1 MEWYQLLADFFAG
14 VFLANAVPHFI
25 HGISGNRFP
34 TVFSKPRGVGLSSPT
49 VNVLWAL
56 CCLVVGYLLLGKG
69 DPGNDHIG
77 SMAAL
82 FAGVA
87 AISVLLSIRFQSKH
101 KE

>member
-14 VFLANAVPHFI
+14 VFLTNAVPHFI
-25 HGISGNRFP
+25 HGISGDRFP

-56 CCLVVGYLLLGKG
+56 VCIVAGYLFLREGN
-69 DPGNDHIG
+69 PGSDHIG

-87 AISVLLSIRFQSKH
+87 AISIMLSIRFQSKH

>member
-1 MEWYQLLADFFAG
+1 MEWCQLLADFFAG
-14 VFLANAVPHFI
+14 VFLTNAVPHFI

-56 CCLVVGYLLLGKG
+56 FCIAIGYLLLRE
-69 DPGNDHIG
+69 GNPSSDHII
-77 SMAAL
+77 SMVTL
-82 FAGVA
+82 FAGAA
-87 AISVLLSIRFQSKH
+87 AISIMLSIRFQRKH